1 MAGDWIKITM
11 SLLTDPAVIGMAKRL
26 NMSEDEVL
34 GKLLKFWCWADI
46 QTTTGKLPDV
56 TPEWVDDYVRCEG
69 FAKALF
75 QANWL
80 REKDYGLF
88 IPKFKKHNGESAKQR
103 ANTAK
108 RVAKH
113 RAKQQESSNAPS
125 VTREEKRR
133 GEKRRKPTTPP
144 SPPNDSAVQPLPSS
158 ARWNQVVEE
167 LIKIG
172 IVDPHPAVEA
182 ARSAGATPE
191 MVDEI
196 RRHSQGKPGAWGLG
210 AVRNRVT
217 NARPGFPVDQGW
229 PPPSEDY
236 ERGRRAVLEGKE
248 KQAQQAKQAEEKQR
262 RNEDKRIADE
272 RERLWGPKLDGMDQ
286 SDRDQLAV
294 AALGETGPPI
304 QQYRKSG
311 ATGIARLQMLATLA
325 EEDGRR

>member
-34 GKLLKFWCWADI
+34 GKLLRFWCWADI
-46 QTTTGKLPDV
+46 QTTNGKLPDV

-133 GEKRRKPTTPP
+133 GEKIINPPPNPPRGGVGGISLVDLKFPDGFDTPAVRSSLDDWLEHKRLIRKPYKSARALSLLLKNWTKRGPAAFI
-144 SPPNDSAVQPLPSS
+144 SAVEYSIGQGYQGVHQPFGETDSPTTNP
-158 ARWNQVVEE
+158 ARLHTGQTY
-167 LIKIG
+167 
-172 IVDPHPAVEA
+172 DDM
-182 ARSAGATPE
+182 E
-191 MVDEI
+191 MID
-196 RRHSQGKPGAWGLG
+196 
-210 AVRNRVT
+210 
-217 NARPGFPVDQGW
+217 
-229 PPPSEDY
+229 
-236 ERGRRAVLEGKE
+236 
-248 KQAQQAKQAEEKQR
+248 
-262 RNEDKRIADE
+262 ADE
-272 RERLWGPKLDGMDQ
+272 LP
-286 SDRDQLAV
+286 
-294 AALGETGPPI
+294 
-304 QQYRKSG
+304 
-311 ATGIARLQMLATLA
+311 
-325 EEDGRR
+325 

>member
-1 MAGDWIKITM
+1 MAGDWIKIRM
-11 SLLTDPAVIGMAKRL
+11 SLPTDPAVIGTAARL
-26 NMSEDEVL
+26 NLDEDAVL
-34 GKLLKFWCWADI
+34 GKLFRLWCWANQ
-46 QTTTGKLPDV
+46 QTVTGKLPDV
-56 TPEWVDDYVRCEG
+56 TLDWIDDYVRCEG
-69 FAKALF
+69 FAEALC
-75 QANWL
+75 QVGWL

-88 IPKFKKHNGESAKQR
+88 IPKFKKHNGESAKKRAKTAQR
-103 ANTAK
+103 
-108 RVAKH
+108 VEKH
-113 RAKQQESSNAPS
+113 RSKREVTRNASS

-182 ARSAGATPE
+182 ARRAGATPE

-196 RRHSQGKPGAWGLG
+196 LGHAQRKPEAWGPGAI
-210 AVRNRVT
+210 RNRVST
-217 NARPGFPVDQGW
+217 ARPGFPVDQGW

-294 AALGETGPPI
+294 ATLGETGPPI